1 MTDEADLD
9 AVRAILADLRD
20 ARSAIARVRAL
31 HRAVQLEPD
40 DEPWCDDC
48 SNDREQWS
56 LMAYP
61 CATIRALD
69 GES

>member
-48 SNDREQWS
+48 
-56 LMAYP
+56 
-61 CATIRALD
+61 
-69 GES
+69 